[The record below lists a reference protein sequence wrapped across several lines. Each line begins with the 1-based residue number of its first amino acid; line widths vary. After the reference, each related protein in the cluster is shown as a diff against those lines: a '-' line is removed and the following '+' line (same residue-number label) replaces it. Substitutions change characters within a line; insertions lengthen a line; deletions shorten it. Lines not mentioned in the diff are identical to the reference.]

1 MVRSNFC
8 DDYFGEPAELDATEM
23 TNLSL
28 QLSLRREDK
37 KTSIG
42 NWIQCQEVLDTGAI
56 CGKWRRA
63 PLFVVQSSDW
73 DCSCSVLWDPIHAD
87 CAVPQEL
94 GTAEVLQQL
103 KYINK
108 LKLRLDSYK
117 QKR

>member
-1 MVRSNFC
+1 MLVPHSWFSNEDQFA
-8 DDYFGEPAELDATEM
+8 EPTELDPNEITM
-23 TNLSL
+23 LGCL
-28 QLSLRREDK
+28 QDK

-42 NWIQCQEVLDTGAI
+42 NWIQCREVLDTGVA

-63 PLFVVQSSDW
+63 PLFVVQSSIW
-73 DCSCSVLWDPIHAD
+73 DCSCSVIWDPIHAD

-94 GTAEVLQQL
+94 ETDEVLEQL

-108 LKLRLDSYK
+108 LKNRLGSN